1 MSLRSKLVALAAA
14 AVVAISVVPAPA
26 LAAAPDTF
34 VTSAYA
40 NHWGRSDLRAYLN
53 GYAKTDDTAPLDS
66 TAAGSNSNGYAA
78 QFSPSEY
85 ARIQPV
91 TYNTNVLDANG
102 DATSVYET
110 TDRFYLPSGNYRN
123 DQVIYWGSEDI
134 SANSAYAAA
143 AQYDIARFIPVS
155 YWSGGADANSYLRS
169 AGPMPLSSA
178 LGSSRGY
185 RAVSYQVNRKAGVS
199 PVMKVDINDVSFAAA
214 ASATELTAGND
225 SGSKTITIAGSS
237 DFGKKTQNNL
247 PDYGM
252 YLKTRSM
259 SVFEP
264 KDVHLDGNTLSVM
277 YSGGQLGQYV
287 VVQAYG
293 EDDPENG
300 TVVHAAAAKITSADG
315 GTVDVDVTSWRLDR
329 YPLSDGYVVKV
340 WMEDASNGSS
350 LAPATEPVTFVSD
363 GGSIIPAHDEEVKN
377 LRVFATHDELQ
388 TSWGN
393 LSDLGANVGANPTN
407 QKIYF
412 GEKDGSPLQFWIA
425 GRETAATDGKISADG
440 STLVLYQAKSVETQ
454 QFNQSTAN
462 YTGNW
467 AVTLQLADG
476 QTTTLSGGPAT
487 YPTDEITFSLGNV
500 PQDVNIL
507 SWQYRASSA
516 DTWESG
522 MPTAAGTWQVRCF
535 ASGVDGSYETTYSA
549 PVTLA
554 VVKGTPAAS
563 DFDFT
568 APSNSMYDGSPKE
581 ATVAA
586 KTGVTGMGGVTV
598 RYVDDEGNELDSA
611 PTDAGTYTVKIDVA
625 EGDSFAAASS
635 LTDATWTF
643 TIAKATVT
651 YAVPSVLTF
660 QAEYGDSYS
669 DFASGDKL
677 AELLGKPMCG
687 GKELG
692 GSWQADVA
700 DGASVDAVGESSFK
714 AVFTPSMAPGDMDN
728 YDWAA
733 LGSLWDG
740 SADKISVQVTVNASP
755 RTMDEGSVSLLETEF
770 IYSGSEQWPTVV
782 ISDTTK
788 PSAATDYDITWPA
801 DATSAG
807 QKTVTVAFKGNYAG
821 TIELGYAIARVELRV
836 SSATVS
842 DKTYDGTDAA
852 TVTSIGFDGLVNNE
866 ALTMGT
872 DYVIVSASFADKD
885 AGADKDVAVKVSLRD
900 TGVASNYE
908 LVSDA
913 VTASADITKAPQDAP
928 SGVTVAGQQVA
939 GSADGSI
946 TGVVPGPAG
955 AEWRPVGGSWSDVP
969 AGGTVEGLA
978 PGSYEVRQKGDAN
991 HEASDTV
998 TVTVPSFS
1006 ETHGGISYPDGTAEN
1021 EGGLPVLPA
1030 SGGTV
1035 TFPDGT
1041 TATLPGGTVVD
1052 PATSAATTPDGTA
1065 VAPDGEGG
1073 LRVTLPDGTEIAA
1086 PSGSTVSEDGR
1097 VTDPDG
1103 RPVEPVED
1111 EEPDDQG
1118 SVEDEGPDDQ
1128 GSVEDGAKPADGKK
1142 PTGEKKPAGDR
1153 GDALAET
1160 GDPTALLAPVTLA
1173 AIGAASLLARRRAR

>member
-40 NHWGRSDLRAYLN
+40 SHWGRSDLRAYLN
-53 GYAKTDDTAPLDS
+53 GYTKTDDTAPLDS

-78 QFSPSEY
+78 QFSESEY

-91 TYNTNVLDANG
+91 TYSTNVLDANG

-110 TDRFYLPSGNYRN
+110 TDRFYLPSGNYSN

-143 AQYDIARFIPVS
+143 AQHDIARFIPVS
-155 YWSGGADANSYLRS
+155 YWSGGSSLYSNLRS
-169 AGPMPLSSA
+169 AFESFHAYSLASQRGVYVSFRPVNDG
-178 LGSSRGY
+178 LGV
-185 RAVSYQVNRKAGVS
+185 A
-199 PVMKVDINDVSFAAA
+199 PIMKVDINGVNFAAA
-214 ASATELTAGND
+214 ASAAEVAAGND
-225 SGSKTITIAGSS
+225 GGSEAITIAGSS
-237 DFGKKTQNNL
+237 DFGRKAQNNL

-252 YLKTRSM
+252 YLKMQATGKFQPM
-259 SVFEP
+259 SVQLV
-264 KDVHLDGNTLSVM
+264 DNVLSVT
-277 YSGGQLGQYV
+277 YSGGVQGQYV
-287 VVQAYG
+287 VVQAYE
-293 EDDPENG
+293 EDSLEQG
-300 TVVHAAAAKITSADG
+300 ATVYAAAARIDRSFDP
-315 GTVDVDVTSWRLDR
+315 VDIDVTSWG
-329 YPLSDGYVVKV
+329 LSSLDGYTVKV
-340 WMEDASNGSS
+340 WMEDAGNGSS
-350 LAPATEPVTFVSD
+350 LAPATEPVTFV
-363 GGSIIPAHDEEVKN
+363 GRNGQIEQAEEGVVEN
-377 LRVFATHDELQ
+377 LRVFATADELQ
-388 TSWGN
+388 TSWGD

-412 GEKDGSPLQFWIA
+412 GEKDGQPLQFWIA
-425 GRETAATDGKISADG
+425 GRETAATGGEISAGG
-440 STLVLYQAKSVETQ
+440 STLVLYQAKSVEEQ
-454 QFNQSTAN
+454 AFNQSGSD
-462 YTGNW
+462 YSGMG

-487 YPTDEITFSLGNV
+487 YPTNEITFSCGSV
-500 PQDVNIL
+500 PQDVSTL
-507 SWQYRASSA
+507 CWQHRASIA
-516 DTWESG
+516 DAWEDG
-522 MPTAAGTWQVRCF
+522 MPTTPGSWQVRCC
-535 ASGVDGSYETTYSA
+535 APGVDSMYETTYSA
-549 PVTLA
+549 PVMLTVEKGAPA
-554 VVKGTPAAS
+554 VG

-568 APSNSMYDGSPKE
+568 APSDLTYDGSPKA
-581 ATVAA
+581 ATVTA
-586 KTGVTGMGGVTV
+586 KTGITGMGAVTLT
-598 RYVDDEGNELDSA
+598 YYEDGEKLDGA

-625 EGDSFAAASS
+625 EGDSFTAASS
-635 LTDATWTF
+635 LTGATWTF

-651 YAVPSVLTF
+651 YAAPSAPALQV
-660 QAEYGDSYS
+660 EYGDSYT

-687 GKELG
+687 GEELG
-692 GSWQADVA
+692 GSWRADVA
-700 DGASVDAVGESSFK
+700 DGATVGARGESSFK
-714 AVFTPSMAPGDMDN
+714 AVFTPSMAPGDMGN

-733 LGSLWDG
+733 LGDLWDG
-740 SADKISVQVTVNASP
+740 PIDKISVQVTVNASP
-755 RTMDEGSVSLLETEF
+755 RTMDEDSVSLTETEF
-770 IYSGSEQWPTVV
+770 IYSGSEQRPTVV

-788 PSAATDYDITWPA
+788 PIEGTDYDITWPT
-801 DATSAG
+801 DATNAG
-807 QKTVTVAFKGNYAG
+807 QKTVEVAFKGNYTG
-821 TIELGYAIARVELRV
+821 TIELGYSIARAELRV
-836 SSATVS
+836 SSATAS

-852 TVTSIGFDGLVNNE
+852 TVTSIEFDGLVNNE
-866 ALTMGT
+866 ALVMGT

-885 AGADKDVAVKVSLRD
+885 AGADKDVAVKVALRD

-913 VTASADITKAPQDAP
+913 VTASADITRAPQDAP
-928 SGVTVAGQQVA
+928 SGVTVTGQQVA

-969 AGGTVEGLA
+969 AGGAIEGLA
-978 PGSYEVRQKGDAN
+978 PSSYEVRQKGDAN
-991 HEASDTV
+991 HEASDAV

-1006 ETHGGISYPDGTAEN
+1006 EAHGGLTYPDGTTEN
-1021 EGGLPVLPA
+1021 AGGLPVLPA

-1041 TATLPGGTVVD
+1041 AVILPGGTVVD

-1103 RPVEPVED
+1103 RPVEPPED
-1111 EEPDDQG
+1111 EKPGDQG
-1118 SVEDEGPDDQ
+1118 SVEDE
-1128 GSVEDGAKPADGKK
+1128 KPADGKS
-1142 PTGEKKPAGDR
+1142 PAGEKKPAGDK

-1173 AIGAASLLARRRAR
+1173 AVGAASLLARRKVA